1 MLEEGGRNSK
11 HVQGAGK
18 QIFIFVLL
26 LNLAFNI
33 SKSKRHFKRNTIPRN
48 SILKGG
54 SFLIKINFKGEKCT
68 RGRHFREKGLRKAF
82 E

>member
-18 QIFIFVLL
+18 QILIFVLL
-26 LNLAFNI
+26 LKLAFNI

-54 SFLIKINFKGEKCT
+54 
-68 RGRHFREKGLRKAF
+68 
-82 E
+82 